1 MKLWL
6 APMEGISTC
15 AFRTLCYN
23 NGADLTFTEMI
34 RIDALIR
41 GNKATHKLIEWNAT
55 PTALQILGVKMNSVN
70 ECVKQFSSYNI
81 NPVQININA
90 SCPSPEVI
98 KTGAGAALMKR
109 TQRLNEMITCLRKL
123 NLPIT
128 VKMRLGLNEFEK
140 KNKVYLNTLKTVD
153 ADAFIIHA
161 KHARQESR
169 ETSDWSIYEECI
181 ATGKHI
187 VANGDISTKEHIQ
200 YFKKLGLKEV
210 MIGRAAMKN
219 PGIFKELKQLL

>member
-6 APMEGISTC
+6 APMEGITDC

-23 NGADLTFTEMI
+23 NSADLTFTEMI

-41 GNKATHKLIEWNAT
+41 GNKATQKLIEWNST
-55 PTALQILGVKMNSVN
+55 PTALQILGVKLNSIQ
-70 ECVKQFSSYNI
+70 EFVKQFPSYNI
-81 NPVQININA
+81 NPTQININA
-90 SCPSPEVI
+90 SCPSPDVI
-98 KTGAGAALMKR
+98 RTGAGAALMKR
-109 TQRLNEMITCLRKL
+109 TQRLNEMISCLQRL
-123 NLPIT
+123 DLPVT

-161 KHARQESR
+161 KHARQESQ
-169 ETSDWSIYEECI
+169 EKSDWNVFEECI

-187 VANGDISTKEHIQ
+187 VANGDISTKEHVD

-210 MIGRAAMKN
+210 MIGRAAIKN
-219 PGIFKELKQLL
+219 PKIFRMLKY